1 MILFSEQANDYL
13 EKGLMSTVN
22 RAKVV
27 ARIINVTR
35 PIKANIIW
43 TMCDVRQQGTSDAEY
58 GELVWHIKTAK
69 YICKAGTAQTD
80 TKSNIMYDKAFTEY
94 LKQMLFF
101 MLVDF
106 LVRFTT
112 NNNIIVNI
120 LIPRL
125 QYNRSKVLYL
135 FSALNSLSSY

>member
-43 TMCDVRQQGTSDAEY
+43 TMCDVR
-58 GELVWHIKTAK
+58 
-69 YICKAGTAQTD
+69 
-80 TKSNIMYDKAFTEY
+80 
-94 LKQMLFF
+94 
-101 MLVDF
+101 
-106 LVRFTT
+106 
-112 NNNIIVNI
+112 
-120 LIPRL
+120 
-125 QYNRSKVLYL
+125 
-135 FSALNSLSSY
+135 